1 MKQNIHMALNDVT
14 FICASCNNKIN
25 VKSTSK
31 EKEIS
36 IDVCD
41 KCHPFYIGS
50 SVSQQVK
57 GRAEKFSKKL
67 SVVDN
72 SKQKNEQKM
81 PKKSNK
87 KIVHSL
93 NNL

>member
-1 MKQNIHMALNDVT
+1 MKKDIHMKTNTAIFV
-14 FICASCNNKIN
+14 CASCNNKIE
-25 VKSTSK
+25 VKTTLK
-31 EKEIS
+31 DNEIA

-57 GRAEKFSKKL
+57 GRAEKFSKKMT
-67 SVVDN
+67 VQQQTNVKKEN
-72 SKQKNEQKM
+72 KSKKQ
-81 PKKSNK
+81 NK
-87 KIVHSL
+87 KIVDSF

>member
-1 MKQNIHMALNDVT
+1 MKQDTHMKLNDVL
-14 FICASCNNKIN
+14 FVCASCNNKIEI
-25 VKSTSK
+25 KSTLKDK
-31 EKEIS
+31 EVT

-57 GRAEKFSKKL
+57 GRAEKFNKKITTTDANKAKKDTKSKK
-67 SVVDN
+67 
-72 SKQKNEQKM
+72 Q
-81 PKKSNK
+81 NK